1 MSAVIRGNVRMA
13 LAAIRRSKVRSG
25 FTMFGVIIAVLPVLT
40 IVGIG
45 EGVTRQIERQIDQL
59 GSTMLTVRPGAIE
72 SGGALQQIGT
82 LGGLTAGGTLSQKDV
97 QALKKLDVLNGV
109 TPISVASS
117 SVTAADVTLDN
128 ALVLGTNSALPAVL
142 HKQVRYGEFF
152 REQDEGRNLAVV
164 GREMAQTLF
173 HESAPLGRSFVWRG
187 ETFMVRGVLDQ
198 FTAAPLSMTT
208 DFNNAILLPIQTVD
222 TITDNAA
229 PITTILAQ
237 PAEGVSVS
245 EAQAAVRQ
253 TLNETRGSAQD
264 VSVLTQTDNLRIT
277 NEVLN
282 LLTLLVAAVAGI
294 ALFVAGIGIMNI
306 MLVSVTERMHEVGVR
321 KAIGATRQQ
330 IMDQFMAEAAVL
342 TLIGSLIG
350 VALAFIGQYF
360 IGLLSPIQ
368 PFITWQAVLVVV
380 GVSLLVGL
388 LFGTIPAGK
397 AARKDPIQALRGE

>member
-13 LAAIRRSKVRSG
+13 LANIRRSKVRSG

-45 EGVTRQIERQIDQL
+45 EGVTRQIEKQIDQL
-59 GSTMLTVRPGAIE
+59 GSTILTVRPGSLE
-72 SGGALQQIGT
+72 SGDALQQLGA
-82 LGGLTAGGTLSQKDV
+82 LGGLGTGSTLSQKDV
-97 QALKKLDVLNGV
+97 EALEKLEVLDGV
-109 TPISVASS
+109 APISVASG
-117 SVTAADVTLDN
+117 SVTATDVTLDN
-128 ALVLGTNSALPAVL
+128 ALVLGTNDALPTVL

-152 REQDEGRNLAVV
+152 GEQDAGRNLAVV
-164 GREMAQTLF
+164 GREVAEALF
-173 HESAPLGRSFVWRG
+173 NESAPLGRSFVWRG
-187 ETFMVRGVLDQ
+187 ETFMVRGVLEQ
-198 FTAAPLSMTT
+198 FTAAPLSLTT
-208 DFNNAILLPIQTVD
+208 DFNNAILLPIKTVA

-229 PITTILAQ
+229 SITTILTQ

-245 EAQAAVRQ
+245 EAQAATRQ
-253 TLNETRGSAQD
+253 ALQDARGGARD

-282 LLTLLVAAVAGI
+282 LLTLLVATVAGI

-306 MLVSVTERMHEVGVR
+306 MLVSVTERMHEIGVR

-342 TLIGSLIG
+342 TLIGSIIG
-350 VALAFIGQYF
+350 VILAFIGQYF

-380 GVSLLVGL
+380 GISLFVGL
-388 LFGTIPAGK
+388 LFGTIPASK

>member
-13 LAAIRRSKVRSG
+13 LANIRRSKVRSG

-45 EGVTRQIERQIDQL
+45 EGVTRQIEKQIDQL
-59 GSTMLTVRPGAIE
+59 GSTILTVRPGSLE
-72 SGGALQQIGT
+72 SGDALQQLGA
-82 LGGLTAGGTLSQKDV
+82 LGGLGTGSTLSQKDV
-97 QALKKLDVLNGV
+97 EALEKLEVLDGV
-109 TPISVASS
+109 APISVASG
-117 SVTAADVTLDN
+117 SVTATDVTLDN
-128 ALVLGTNSALPAVL
+128 ALVLGTNDALPTVL

-152 REQDEGRNLAVV
+152 GEQDAGRNLAVV
-164 GREMAQTLF
+164 GREVAEALF
-173 HESAPLGRSFVWRG
+173 NESAPLGRSFVWRG
-187 ETFMVRGVLDQ
+187 ETFMVRGVLEQ
-198 FTAAPLSMTT
+198 FTAAPLSLTT
-208 DFNNAILLPIQTVD
+208 DFNNAILLPIKTVA

-229 PITTILAQ
+229 SITTILTQ

-245 EAQAAVRQ
+245 EAQAATRQ
-253 TLNETRGSAQD
+253 ALQDTRGGAKD

-282 LLTLLVAAVAGI
+282 LLTLLVATVAGI

-306 MLVSVTERMHEVGVR
+306 MLVSVTERMHEIGVR

-342 TLIGSLIG
+342 TLIGSIIG
-350 VALAFIGQYF
+350 VILAFIGQYF

-380 GVSLLVGL
+380 GISLFVGL
-388 LFGTIPAGK
+388 LFGTIPASK